1 MRGAPGQ
8 LRLTNAGYSTRALT
22 GSIITNRIPDV
33 LNATPGFVTIDR
45 LPPSR
50 YRPLPLAH
58 YVRW

>member
-1 MRGAPGQ
+1 VRGAPAPV
-8 LRLTNAGYSTRALT
+8 RLENVGYSTRALT
-22 GSIITNRIPDV
+22 GSIITNRVPDV
-33 LNATPGFVTIDR
+33 LNAQPGFVTIDK